1 MNGIDA
7 NKDVVRRFI
16 DRVLANGSTD
26 AVDELVA
33 DDFVS
38 HTWGITGD
46 GRAKLRATTERVHS
60 TLSDVRF
67 TVEEI
72 IGEGDLVAVR
82 LTSSATPT
90 AEFMGVP
97 ASGKGYTI
105 GEMHFFR
112 VRDGRIVEHWHQ
124 HDAAGLL
131 KQLSTD

>member
-1 MNGIDA
+1 MDDSSA
-7 NKDVVRRFI
+7 NKDVVRRFVE
-16 DRVLANGSTD
+16 RVLADGSTD
-26 AVDELVA
+26 AVDELVG

-38 HTWGITGD
+38 HTWGITAD

-67 TVEEI
+67 SVDDI

-82 LTSSATPT
+82 LTSSARPT
-90 AEFMGVP
+90 GEFMGKP

-124 HDAAGLL
+124 HDAAGLM
-131 KQLSTD
+131 KQLGA